1 MEKLFAYG
9 TLKDKDIQETIFGR
23 ILSGIPDILRGYS
36 IQEIAI
42 EEEFGIA
49 HYPIIV
55 ATQKPEDSING
66 FLYELTDKEIQ
77 LADIYEG
84 IHYRRIQVELHSNEI
99 VWVYSAKI

>member
-23 ILSGIPDILRGYS
+23 ILTGIPDKLIGYA
-36 IQEIAI
+36 IQEIHI

-49 HYPIIV
+49 QYPIIT
-55 ATQKPEDSING
+55 ATQNPKDSISG
-66 FLYELTDKEIQ
+66 ILYEISLKELQ
-77 LADIYEG
+77 LADTYEG
-84 IHYRRIQVELHSNEI
+84 IHYKRIQVELHSNEI